1 MSSSTPVRNPDFPSN
16 LFQKELGT
24 PPKFKL
30 KKPKESWEQI
40 IRKAVTLR
48 PKATLTFH
56 VREIYGRVIES
67 FPYFRTENPES
78 VLQNISEALRNSD
91 CFKSLGDNDSWTLE
105 ETSEDTS
112 PQGGIP
118 KPSQPGMDLDQ
129 HTFKMPTAYPFSPIR
144 ETTPNARPLM
154 PSNRQIL
161 PAGDP
166 FGPPK
171 LAPLLPSSPTPSPQN
186 ARRTPRKLREHTIK
200 ILPSVASSG
209 FSPIRSQSGITDVFM
224 NDRHDSDTEDEDW
237 KSLGP
242 NRLSL
247 KKKIPRF
254 PLEQL
259 VPLTPSKRVNAGTDS
274 SNFSLPPTPVTPSTP
289 RTWNRPVDILPNTT
303 PKAAPPDDDED
314 TDDENWA
321 QMDLTPKR
329 KPANSSLESHTP
341 MKKAL
346 EDIGNVEEQMP
357 NDKKIALEAL
367 ALLCCS
373 PNRGTITADT
383 SRHGDAR
390 PTAISL

>member
-1 MSSSTPVRNPDFPSN
+1 MSSSTPIRNSELTST

-24 PPKFKL
+24 PPKFRL
-30 KKPKESWEQI
+30 KKPKETWEQI

-48 PKATLTFH
+48 PKSSLNFH
-56 VREIYGRVIES
+56 IHEIYGRVIES
-67 FPYFRTENPES
+67 YPYFRTENPDI
-78 VLQNISEALRNSD
+78 VRQNINEALKNSD
-91 CFKSLGDNDSWTLE
+91 HFKSLGNTDNWSLE
-105 ETSEDTS
+105 ESSDSTISHGIN
-112 PQGGIP
+112 PKQGLFGAD
-118 KPSQPGMDLDQ
+118 MDQ
-129 HTFKMPTAYPFSPIR
+129 NTFKMPTSFAFSPIR
-144 ETTPNARPLM
+144 ESNVRPLA
-154 PSNRQIL
+154 PNNRQIL

-171 LAPLLPSSPTPSPQN
+171 LAPLLPSSPTPSSQN
-186 ARRTPRKLREHTIK
+186 TRRTPRKIMEKEHAIK
-200 ILPSVASSG
+200 ILPCMASSG
-209 FSPIRSQSGITDVFM
+209 FSPIRSHSGMADVFM

-242 NRLSL
+242 QNLSL

-259 VPLTPSKRVNAGTDS
+259 VPLTPSKRIN
-274 SNFSLPPTPVTPSTP
+274 SNSDPTHSSLPRTPVTPSNP
-289 RTWNRPVDILPNTT
+289 LGWVKPMEILPNTKEI
-303 PKAAPPDDDED
+303 PQEDDED

-329 KPANSSLESHTP
+329 KPVNSSLESHTP

-346 EDIGNVEEQMP
+346 DDISNVGEQLP
-357 NDKKIALEAL
+357 NDKRIALEAL

-373 PNRGTITADT
+373 PNRGSIPTDT
-383 SRHGDAR
+383 TRHSDAR